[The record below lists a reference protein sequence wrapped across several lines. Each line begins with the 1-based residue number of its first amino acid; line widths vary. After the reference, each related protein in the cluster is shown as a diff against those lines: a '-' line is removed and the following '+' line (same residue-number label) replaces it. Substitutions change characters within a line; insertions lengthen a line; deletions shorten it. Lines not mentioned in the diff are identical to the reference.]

1 LCQIL
6 RPWSGGVPEVS
17 TQPRVKTNVEVQNTN
32 NFLIFPHVQSTVL
45 SLLWN
50 LFSLFAGKRDD
61 EKKVGNLLGIF
72 CGFGLLAVVCDV
84 RCVLSL
90 VLI

>member
-1 LCQIL
+1 M
-6 RPWSGGVPEVS
+6 
-17 TQPRVKTNVEVQNTN
+17 
-32 NFLIFPHVQSTVL
+32 QSTVL

-50 LFSLFAGKRDD
+50 LFSLFAGKRDKQ
-61 EKKVGNLLGIF
+61 KKVGNLLGIF
-72 CGFGLLAVVCDV
+72 CDFRLLAVVCDV